1 MYKTYDFIGTSIF
14 GVNSQDSIHNYASGE
29 GTRRSWYCCCSAA
42 QLHLT
47 ICDPMDCST
56 PGFPILHYLPE
67 FAHTDVHWVKDAIQP
82 SHPLL
87 PPSPPAL
94 NLSHHQSFQMSQLF
108 ASGGQSIGVSAS
120 TSVCPM
126 NIQDWSL
133 GWTDWIS
140 LKFKGLSR
148 LFSNTITGCLN
159 FLFYFLN
166 FIFEI
171 KIRRLYDLYM
181 ASIIT
186 MVWSLT

>member
-1 MYKTYDFIGTSIF
+1 MITISEYPSSYIDI
-14 GVNSQDSIHNYASGE
+14 VV
-29 GTRRSWYCCCSAA
+29 
-42 QLHLT
+42 QLLSHVWLWN
-47 ICDPMDCST
+47 PMKCST
-56 PGFPILHYLPE
+56 LGFPVQHQLPE
-67 FAHTDVHWVKDAIQP
+67 STQTHVHWFGDAIQ
-82 SHPLL
+82 SAHPLL
-87 PPSPPAL
+87 SPSPPAF
-94 NLSHHQSFQMSQLF
+94 NHSQNQSFQMSQLF

-171 KIRRLYDLYM
+171 KIGRLYDLYM